1 MAVQPARLRYRA
13 TVSRL
18 LTVQG
23 LVMFILWVPIWVVF
37 LQRKG
42 LSLTQIG
49 LLEAFAW
56 VITAALELPTGLVA
70 DRWGRKASIAIGS
83 SMYAMAMFLIL
94 TPALSLP
101 FLLGYAMWNG
111 SFAFMSGADSALLY
125 DSLKADGRVEQA
137 AKYSGRL
144 AAIQQGS
151 QGVAALAG
159 SVLATFDITLCFM
172 FSGLLA
178 IVATILVLTVREPS
192 RQGDGS
198 EIPLT
203 YWNNMR
209 IAIGIAARRPTV
221 RAILLLT
228 GAFSVVPLIVYYFL
242 LQPYALRVGL
252 PLASLGV
259 VVVMIQLTT
268 VFASWLAYR
277 AGSRFELKTIVT
289 AAASLLVA
297 ACVVLAAAPS
307 FATVALMLVV
317 ALVPAVV
324 SPLLMARINDLIPSA
339 QRATILSLTGLISE
353 LGTAALVP
361 LLLGLA
367 DLLTPALAIGA
378 SAVLFAVAV
387 FPLLL
392 LWRAA
397 AEALPPGR

>member
-1 MAVQPARLRYRA
+1 
-13 TVSRL
+13 
-18 LTVQG
+18 
-23 LVMFILWVPIWVVF
+23 MFILWVPIWVVF

-83 SMYAMAMFLIL
+83 SMYATAMFLIL
-94 TPALSLP
+94 TPALSVP

-125 DSLKADGRVEQA
+125 DSLKADGRVDQA

-198 EIPLT
+198 EMPLT

-307 FATVALMLVV
+307 LASVALMLVV